1 MSDAPSE
8 PASDITSEGALSEG
22 DNITIPG
29 LVVKDIFLQVPDLKR
44 DRAASV
50 DSCFSKVS
58 QGKTEELQHSGVSLE
73 VPVGPNVALRSR
85 SVDIVLPTDEQAR
98 YKALAMAAPPES
110 PGPYATKFGY
120 VICYSMLV
128 SSFLCPGTN

>member
-1 MSDAPSE
+1 MHRPS
-8 PASDITSEGALSEG
+8 
-22 DNITIPG
+22 
-29 LVVKDIFLQVPDLKR
+29 QVPDLKR

-98 YKALAMAAPPES
+98 YKALAMAAPP
-110 PGPYATKFGY
+110 
-120 VICYSMLV
+120 
-128 SSFLCPGTN
+128 PGTSTENNYGRYVYVGGCRRRGRCML